1 MTRPQDLIQHFTSVP
16 VRCSMGKVRS
26 YAQYCPIARTSEI
39 LAERWTP
46 LVIRNLMF
54 GADTFSS
61 ISRGVPSMSRSMLV
75 TRLKELELA
84 GIVTREPKPTG
95 AGSRYLLTEAGHD
108 LAGVLET
115 MAGWGE
121 RWVEIGPEQTD
132 PGFTLW
138 AWCTAQLNRDALP
151 VERVLVEFTFVDQPA
166 GNRTYWLLVE
176 NREAQ
181 VCYTDPGG
189 EPAVYVR
196 AQTRAFLDWHRGQLP
211 WARALRTSGI
221 SVSGDPALVADLPT
235 WNALEPHWAGPTTRT
250 EPVV

>member
-1 MTRPQDLIQHFTSVP
+1 M
-16 VRCSMGKVRS
+16 VRVRS

-39 LAERWTP
+39 LALRWTP

-54 GADTFSS
+54 GADTFST
-61 ISRGVPSMSRSMLV
+61 ISKGVPSMSRSMLV
-75 TRLKELELA
+75 TRLKELERA
-84 GIVTREPKPTG
+84 GILTREPKR
-95 AGSRYLLTEAGHD
+95 AGVGGRYLLTEAGRD

-151 VERVLVEFTFVDQPA
+151 VERVLVAFTFVDQPP
-166 GNRTYWLLVE
+166 GSRSYWLLVE

-189 EPAVYVR
+189 EPAVYVE

-211 WARALRTSGI
+211 WARALRTRGI
-221 SVSGDPALVADLPT
+221 VVSGDPALVTDLPT
-235 WNALEPHWAGPTTRT
+235 WNALEPHWSGPTS
-250 EPVV
+250 